1 MSFNFITQYINKY
14 RKLYNYFRD
23 IHETIYLL
31 DKQVLKNNFDNNL
44 IFIDNP
50 IDQFILK
57 NNQYLK
63 YKNKQDSHKRLIVT
77 TGGISLIT
85 ALSILKNLDSSNCED
100 YLIISG
106 YTGTNPIF
114 VECNCNIASL
124 YNFKKIV
131 FFMQKGF
138 NYRLLIDLGL
148 EKIDEI
154 IMVSHL
160 NFYSYFMQLYP
171 NVKYTLF
178 QEAPAAL
185 SYPVYD
191 YSKISKIIIHN
202 YLHKFDYF
210 CWHKTTVNPNVE
222 CIDKVVFDGIINE
235 LRLKYNI
242 TLPINPDEKN
252 ILLLGPDVIQ
262 KKYLNIN
269 YIYKIA
275 KGLIKHGYKVFF
287 KKHPRDTEQY
297 PFEDKVVII
306 NTSYPIELY
315 DLSVV
320 AIVNFSVS
328 GGITVPYFNKVAVF
342 SYLPI
347 KGKVDLPYLHGFLKY
362 IISQYIVP
370 IEKLTNFDH
379 RKYTPLELK
388 EKFMEIF
395 NDYIEKI
402 PIVSENRNIA
412 NFVSKNLNQ
421 LNNFNFKINI

>member
-1 MSFNFITQYINKY
+1 MLFNFITKYKNKF
-14 RKLYNYFRD
+14 REFYNYFRD

-50 IDQFILK
+50 IDQFIVK

-63 YKNKQDSHKRLIVT
+63 YKNKHDSYKRLIVT

-85 ALSILKNLDSSNCED
+85 ALSILKNSDSSNCED

-114 VECNCNIASL
+114 VECNSNIASL

-148 EKIDEI
+148 ERVDEI

-160 NFYSYFMQLYP
+160 NFYCCFMQLYP

-178 QEAPAAL
+178 QEAPASL

-191 YSKISKIIIHN
+191 YSKISKIIVYN

-210 CWHKTTVNPNVE
+210 CWHKTTVNPNIE
-222 CIDKVVFDGIINE
+222 YIDETIVDRIIDE

-242 TLPINPDEKN
+242 KLPFKPDEKN
-252 ILLLGPDVIQ
+252 ILILAPAIAE
-262 KKYLNIN
+262 KKLSQSI
-269 YIYKIA
+269 IYKTI
-275 KGLIKHGYKVFF
+275 KKLIEQGYKIFL
-287 KKHPRDTEQY
+287 KKHPRDTDSY
-297 PFEDKVVII
+297 PFEDKIIII

-315 DLSVV
+315 ALPVV
-320 AIVNFSVS
+320 AVINFSVS
-328 GGITVPYFNKVAVF
+328 GCITVPYFNKVAAF
-342 SYLPI
+342 SYLSI
-347 KGKVDLPYLHGFLKY
+347 KNKADLPYLAEFQKY
-362 IISQYIVP
+362 IIFQYTVP
-370 IEKLTNFDH
+370 IKKLIDFDH

-395 NDYIEKI
+395 NDHIETI
-402 PIVSENRNIA
+402 PVISKNRNIA
-412 NFVSKNLNQ
+412 DFVSKNLKH
-421 LNNFNFKINI
+421 LHSFNFKINI